1 MHPEQLSKYRMCWKP
16 PKTSWDIQMRRSY
29 LSIWGVA
36 MGCVHFVRLTDVPVC
51 SETVASQA
59 IHGMCLWVDGTN
71 LAQVQISL
79 DNNVKWSS
87 HFLFLFINR
96 LEITCDRRVYLWS
109 DLDLA
114 FIWIAEKMDDKWL
127 QKLCTKPCSA
137 KSRNNGNQYSL
148 IFMCDIH
155 RLLFD

>member
-1 MHPEQLSKYRMCWKP
+1 MLETPR
-16 PKTSWDIQMRRSY
+16 TSWDIQKRRSY

-36 MGCVHFVRLTDVPVC
+36 MGCVHFGRLTDFPVC

-71 LAQVQISL
+71 PAQVQISL
-79 DNNVKWSS
+79 DNKVKWSS

-96 LEITCDRRVYLWS
+96 LKITWDRRVYLWS

-114 FIWIAEKMDDKWL
+114 FINKITSLRKWMINDYKSSAQNRVAPKFTIMVISIHL
-127 QKLCTKPCSA
+127 YLCVIYTVYYPIKLS
-137 KSRNNGNQYSL
+137 
-148 IFMCDIH
+148 
-155 RLLFD
+155 